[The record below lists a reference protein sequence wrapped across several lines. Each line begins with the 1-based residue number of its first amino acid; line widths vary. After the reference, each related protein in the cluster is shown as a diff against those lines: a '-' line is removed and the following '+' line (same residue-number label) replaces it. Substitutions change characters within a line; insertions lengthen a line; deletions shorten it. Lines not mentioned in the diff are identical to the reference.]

1 MVKKRPMGPG
11 RRDLPSPRMILQRHP
26 RRRRRRLLFSTSDTP
41 LPPEKRWWLWT
52 LGVDC
57 CAVQISGTTTSPR
70 HLHHFAVDKQ
80 LLPKRHTLP
89 GLCAS
94 ALIPCSVLDGGTTSQ
109 RALSPQTLPALG
121 ALSPRRRASRSAA
134 KARLCS
140 RMACELSSA
149 QRHFRS
155 DQDPVGLLE
164 SFSAPL
170 SSPRGVTLRCLMV
183 CQQTAACPLSCPGP
197 DRSRIAPHVGCHDG
211 LRLVGSSLSPL
222 PPFPRV
228 QSLLTAAALGRP
240 AGGSGSQCF
249 CLQLSA
255 PSLLMPRPPP
265 PLSSKRLGPC
275 HCTWCSYIRLGAFS
289 SGNHVST
296 LFRCSVSFL
305 L

>member
-1 MVKKRPMGPG
+1 MALDTGCG
-11 RRDLPSPRMILQRHP
+11 
-26 RRRRRRLLFSTSDTP
+26 LL
-41 LPPEKRWWLWT
+41 
-52 LGVDC
+52 C
-57 CAVQISGTTTSPR
+57 CPDIRYYDITSP
-70 HLHHFAVDKQ
+70 
-80 LLPKRHTLP
+80 
-89 GLCAS
+89 S
-94 ALIPCSVLDGGTTSQ
+94 ALLRCGQAAITKKAHTPRPLRICLNSLLGP
-109 RALSPQTLPALG
+109 RWRHYFPESPVASQTLPALG

-149 QRHFRS
+149 QCHFRS
-155 DQDPVGLLE
+155 DRDPVGLLE

>member
-1 MVKKRPMGPG
+1 MALDTGCGLLCCPDIRYYDITSPSALLRCGQAAITKKAHTPRPLRICLNSLLG
-11 RRDLPSPRMILQRHP
+11 P
-26 RRRRRRLLFSTSDTP
+26 RRRHCFPESPVASDAARSRSTD
-41 LPPEKRWWLWT
+41 
-52 LGVDC
+52 
-57 CAVQISGTTTSPR
+57 
-70 HLHHFAVDKQ
+70 
-80 LLPKRHTLP
+80 
-89 GLCAS
+89 
-94 ALIPCSVLDGGTTSQ
+94 
-109 RALSPQTLPALG
+109 
-121 ALSPRRRASRSAA
+121 PRRRASRSAA

-155 DQDPVGLLE
+155 DRDPVGLLE